1 MPISSPKLPLTE
13 KERAKLRT
21 CKIKINDISY
31 ISTLELSQCLEISID
46 RSKYLRAL
54 AIFQTVPSIGQ
65 KVAQRIVDLG
75 YYSLEEIKNMDGSD
89 LINFWE
95 EKCGYWE
102 DPCLEDAFRCIVYHA
117 NNQESNKCWFDFT
130 EERKEFRKQFGY
142 PETRPKIAWYEVK
155 N

>member
-13 KERAKLRT
+13 EERAKLRT
-21 CKIKINDISY
+21 CKIKLNGISY
-31 ISTLELSQCLEISID
+31 MSTLELSQCLGISIE

-54 AIFQTVPSIGQ
+54 AIFQTVPSIGP
-65 KVAQRIVDLG
+65 KVSQRIVDLG

-89 LINFWE
+89 LINCWE

-102 DPCLEDAFRCIVYHA
+102 DPCLEDAFRCIVHHA
-117 NNQESNKCWFDFT
+117 NNPESNKCWFDFT
-130 EERKEFRKQFGY
+130 EERKEYRQQFGY
-142 PETRPKIAWYEVK
+142 PDTRPKLAWYEVE